1 MEGRTIEYR
10 HHGGG
15 LDYHNS
21 PLIGEIPNSEYHNQM
36 HRSIDQLRS
45 LNERGE
51 LDSSSPTSINYKV
64 YNNNTELH
72 TNHERIEYDMNDAQP
87 PDKIELKVIEKQENM
102 DSYDASSSP
111 HHHHSQ
117 HHHHLLEHQSPP
129 PPTMS
134 VDSSGSLLDG
144 DGRRK
149 NRKKVLPNIQKNE
162 CEKNEEK
169 LPEYKHLIY
178 ACIIM

>member
-1 MEGRTIEYR
+1 MEGRAIEYR

-51 LDSSSPTSINYKV
+51 LNSSSPISINYKV

-72 TNHERIEYDMNDAQP
+72 TNHERIEYDLSDTQP

-111 HHHHSQ
+111 Q
-117 HHHHLLEHQSPP
+117 HHHHHNQHHHHQLEHQSPP

-134 VDSSGSLLDG
+134 VDSSGGLLEG

-149 NRKKVLPNIQKNE
+149 NRKKVLI
-162 CEKNEEK
+162 
-169 LPEYKHLIY
+169 YKQMY
-178 ACIIM
+178 NTKMK

>member
-51 LDSSSPTSINYKV
+51 LNSSSPISIDYKV

-72 TNHERIEYDMNDAQP
+72 TNHERIAYDLNDAQP
-87 PDKIELKVIEKQENM
+87 SDKIELKVIEKQENM
-102 DSYDASSSP
+102 DSYDASPSP
-111 HHHHSQ
+111 PQQQQQHQHNHHHQ
-117 HHHHLLEHQSPP
+117 HVEHQSPP

-134 VDSSGSLLDG
+134 IDSRGSLSLDG

-149 NRKKVLPNIQKNE
+149 NKKKV
-162 CEKNEEK
+162 
-169 LPEYKHLIY
+169 
-178 ACIIM
+178 

>member
-1 MEGRTIEYR
+1 MEGRAIEYR

-51 LDSSSPTSINYKV
+51 LNSSSPISINYKV

-72 TNHERIEYDMNDAQP
+72 TNHERIEYDLNDAQS

-102 DSYDASSSP
+102 DSYDASPSP
-111 HHHHSQ
+111 Q
-117 HHHHLLEHQSPP
+117 HHHHHNNQHHHHQLEHQSPP

-134 VDSSGSLLDG
+134 VDNSGSLLDG

-149 NRKKVLPNIQKNE
+149 NRKKVYIYTKKINAKKKRSSRNISI
-162 CEKNEEK
+162 
-169 LPEYKHLIY
+169 LYT
-178 ACIIM
+178 CI